1 MDVEKVLN
9 NLQKM
14 YEEELAVLRKKYDGT
29 PSVENNE
36 FMSMYGINHSLATI
50 KIIRAQIR
58 EK

>member
-1 MDVEKVLN
+1 MDIDKVLN

-14 YEEELAVLRKKYDGT
+14 YEEELIVLNKKYDGT
-29 PSVENNE
+29 PSVENKE

-58 EK
+58 KK